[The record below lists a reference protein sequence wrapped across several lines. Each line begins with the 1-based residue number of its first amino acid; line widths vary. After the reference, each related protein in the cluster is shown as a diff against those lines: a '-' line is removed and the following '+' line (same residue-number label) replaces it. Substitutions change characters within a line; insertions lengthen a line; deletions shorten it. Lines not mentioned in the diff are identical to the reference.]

1 MNVLVINAGSS
12 SLKYQLVNV
21 ETQEVLAKGICERV
35 GSAEAFHKHGI
46 DDNELVIDEPM
57 EDHNAAMAV
66 VLEALTSGPNKAI
79 DSLDDIDAIG
89 HRVVQGGKYFDRS
102 VVIDDDVIAKIDELA
117 ELAPLHNRAALM
129 GIEACRTQM
138 PGKPMVAVFDT
149 SFFQSIPPK
158 AYMYPLPYELYEK
171 YAIRKYGA
179 HGTSHRYISERA
191 AAFMDEPIEDLKLI
205 TCHLGNGCS
214 ISAIDHGVAVDT
226 SMGLTPLD
234 GLMMGTRC
242 GAIDPAIVPFIMEKE
257 NLTTQEVNDLMNKKS
272 GLLGISGIS
281 NDLRSVKEAS
291 EAGDERAQL
300 AYEMYSN
307 SAKKY
312 IGQYIAVMGG
322 VDAIVL
328 SAGVGENCDKMRRLI
343 FAGLQPL
350 GIVLDLEKNKARGGE
365 RTISTDDS
373 AVQILVIPTEEEYM
387 IARDTF
393 DIVHES
399 LAGRDAAAAL
409 S

>member
-1 MNVLVINAGSS
+1 MNVLVLNAGSS
-12 SLKYQLVNV
+12 SLKYQLINV
-21 ETQEVLAKGICERV
+21 ETHEVLAKGICERV

-46 DDNELVIDEPM
+46 DENEVVIDTPM
-57 EDHNAAMAV
+57 PDHNAAMAL
-66 VLEALTSGPNKAI
+66 VLEALTSGPTKAI
-79 DSLDDIDAIG
+79 DSLDDIDAVG

-102 VVIDDDVIAKIDELA
+102 VLIDDDVVAKIDELA
-117 ELAPLHNRAALM
+117 ELAPLHNKAALM
-129 GIEACRTQM
+129 GIEACREQM

-149 SFFQSIPPK
+149 SFFQTIPPK

-171 YAIRKYGA
+171 HAIRKYGA
-179 HGTSHRYISERA
+179 HGTSHRYIAERA
-191 AAFMDEPIEDLKLI
+191 AAFMDEPLEDLKLI

-257 NLTTQEVNDLMNKKS
+257 NLTAAEVNDLMNKKS

-281 NDLRSVKEAS
+281 NDLRSVRQAS
-291 EAGDERAQL
+291 EEGDERAQL
-300 AYEMYSN
+300 AYDMYSN

-328 SAGVGENCDKMRRLI
+328 TAGVGENCDKMRRMI

-350 GIVLDLEKNKARGGE
+350 GIKIDLEKNRTGLRGE
-365 RTISTDDS
+365 RVISTDDS
-373 AVQILVIPTEEEYM
+373 EVRIVVIPTDEEYM
-387 IARDTF
+387 IARDTYQLVKEGTLE
-393 DIVHES
+393 ITE
-399 LAGRDAAAAL
+399 LA
-409 S
+409 

>member
-21 ETQEVLAKGICERV
+21 ETHEVLAKGICERV

-117 ELAPLHNRAALM
+117 ELAPLHNKAALM

-328 SAGVGENCDKMRRLI
+328 TAGVGENCEKMRRMI

-350 GIVLDLEKNKARGGE
+350 GIKIDPEKNKLRGHE
-365 RTISTDDS
+365 REISTDDS
-373 AVQILVIPTEEEYM
+373 AVRIVVIPTNEEYM
-387 IARDTF
+387 IARDTYQL
-393 DIVHES
+393 VKEGS
-399 LAGRDAAAAL
+399 LEITEM
-409 S
+409 

>member
-1 MNVLVINAGSS
+1 MNVLVLNAGSS
-12 SLKYQLVNV
+12 SLKYQLINV
-21 ETQEVLAKGICERV
+21 ETHEVLAKGICERV

-46 DDNELVIDEPM
+46 DENEVVIDTPM
-57 EDHNAAMAV
+57 PDHNAAMAL
-66 VLEALTSGPNKAI
+66 VLEALTSGPTKAI
-79 DSLDDIDAIG
+79 DSLDDIDAVG

-102 VVIDDDVIAKIDELA
+102 VLIDDDVVAKIDELA
-117 ELAPLHNRAALM
+117 ELAPLHNKAALM
-129 GIEACRTQM
+129 GIEACREQM

-149 SFFQSIPPK
+149 SFFQTIPPK

-171 YAIRKYGA
+171 HAIRKYGA
-179 HGTSHRYISERA
+179 HGTSHRYIAERA
-191 AAFMDEPIEDLKLI
+191 AAFMDEPLEDLKLI

-257 NLTTQEVNDLMNKKS
+257 NLTAAEVNDLMNKKS

-281 NDLRSVKEAS
+281 NDLRSVRQAS
-291 EAGDERAQL
+291 EEGDERAQL
-300 AYEMYSN
+300 AYDMYSN
-307 SAKKY
+307 SAKRY

-328 SAGVGENCDKMRRLI
+328 TAGVGENCDKMRRMI

-350 GIVLDLEKNKARGGE
+350 GIKIDLEKNRKGLRGE
-365 RTISTDDS
+365 REISTDDS
-373 AVQILVIPTEEEYM
+373 EVRIVVIPTDEEYM
-387 IARDTF
+387 IARDTYQLVKEGTLE
-393 DIVHES
+393 ITE
-399 LAGRDAAAAL
+399 LA
-409 S
+409 